1 MPLEAQCPILI
12 LGFHGRLIFITLW
25 SVKIGEF
32 LLAFHPY
39 TYKN

>member
-1 MPLEAQCPILI
+1 MPLEVQCQILI

-32 LLAFHPY
+32 LYGYFLIS
-39 TYKN
+39 